1 MTGFGGAKVRTQKPR
16 GDCFGWIYRT
26 GKKQI
31 AIPKKQTLSQDV
43 WLKVC
48 FLLARSAFS
57 EITSLVKQKAAT
69 DQETFAAVMV
79 VMVVM
84 VVTVVVLAIGGV
96 VVTCNLLFLVDFFWL
111 CLIGF
116 IVQIYVFNRFY
127 LDFMFFS
134 FGYELVF

>member
-1 MTGFGGAKVRTQKPR
+1 M
-16 GDCFGWIYRT
+16 
-26 GKKQI
+26 
-31 AIPKKQTLSQDV
+31 
-43 WLKVC
+43 

-69 DQETFAAVMV
+69 DQETFAA

-127 LDFMFFS
+127 LDFMFLALDMNLISSS
-134 FGYELVF
+134 FQEPCESNVYGYCMCVYMYIQYTYFIYAHMCVSMYLPLSHYLFL